1 MCSISPRCL
10 PPFSIWVPESVSKGF
25 GFGKGSQMFQTDSNM
40 QNQSAFLSH
49 WFSLTPLTLG
59 QVHQL
64 HQPSFRTCF
73 EHIKWRLCCKSFK
86 GSSTVTLYKA
96 AWRSQGVKETKGSE
110 NHSVKLSNSLINF
123 FVCLWLHADTQCQY
137 SDGTSP
143 IVVPR
148 QLQLERELV
157 SYGFNYITHKA
168 TRSARTRRTTA
179 VHGTA
184 RTAWTPLD
192 FIQALDSCDLN
203 FRQLSVSLSHLS
215 PVPCDVPLADIILA
229 IATFTIHKR
238 RYVTLRQASGPGTQE
253 VIVACEERWENRT
266 RLSWK
271 SKSCWESVIKQADS
285 WDERFD
291 MTSDWILHSKRK
303 PAEDDELMWRDAREP
318 KPCLWLDNLGEDCL
332 GQCVL

>member
-143 IVVPR
+143 IVVQDSCNSNGNWSATGSTTSHTKPR
-148 QLQLERELV
+148 GVRGLGGLQQCMALLEL
-157 SYGFNYITHKA
+157 
-168 TRSARTRRTTA
+168 
-179 VHGTA
+179 HGLLWTSS
-184 RTAWTPLD
+184 RLWTP
-192 FIQALDSCDLN
+192 ATWT
-203 FRQLSVSLSHLS
+203 SVSSVSASAISAQSHVMSHWQISSSPSPPSQSTNVDMSLSDRLR
-215 PVPCDVPLADIILA
+215 DLAL
-229 IATFTIHKR
+229 K
-238 RYVTLRQASGPGTQE
+238 
-253 VIVACEERWENRT
+253 
-266 RLSWK
+266 K
-271 SKSCWESVIKQADS
+271 S
-285 WDERFD
+285 
-291 MTSDWILHSKRK
+291 
-303 PAEDDELMWRDAREP
+303 
-318 KPCLWLDNLGEDCL
+318 
-332 GQCVL
+332 